1 MTPWNRPP
9 WCPPSAT
16 PRRDVF
22 DRVRSK
28 VTYSI
33 FVLDIYILS
42 FRYIWF
48 CLYRLKKNKPVIY
61 IDLDQQSLLTLWGCQ
76 SLENK
81 FSRWPCLETSFSQV
95 FSGIR
100 SISDSKLWEKN
111 RLIWKTQ
118 LTNGRKLILIP
129 QKNSGVPGLKEHLEG
144 KIHVMTF
151 FRTLSLESRPVPF
164 VLQESNDSCDISKRP
179 SLKVKLNTRTWAEN
193 GWDAGRKW
201 NKSSSFTG
209 HKQKYPMLSWWVF
222 LGTSFCWY
230 LVRLI
235 SFCRN
240 KINFFA
246 VAWRDRLWRL
256 GTNRRGTWGSLPER
270 AVNLSRL
277 IFFEGGN
284 GWFDHNFSESE
295 TDSEDG
301 WIFEFTFIFRDLGN
315 WDQTVSGS

>member
-48 CLYRLKKNKPVIY
+48 CLYRPKKNKPVIY

-76 SLENK
+76 PLENK
-81 FSRWPCLETSFSQV
+81 FSRWPCLETSFFRYFQV
-95 FSGIR
+95 SVAFQTPNFER
-100 SISDSKLWEKN
+100 KN
-111 RLIWKTQ
+111 CLIWKTQ

-129 QKNSGVPGLKEHLEG
+129 QKKPWRLWVEG

-164 VLQESNDSCDISKRP
+164 VL
-179 SLKVKLNTRTWAEN
+179 
-193 GWDAGRKW
+193 
-201 NKSSSFTG
+201 
-209 HKQKYPMLSWWVF
+209 
-222 LGTSFCWY
+222 
-230 LVRLI
+230 
-235 SFCRN
+235 
-240 KINFFA
+240 
-246 VAWRDRLWRL
+246 
-256 GTNRRGTWGSLPER
+256 
-270 AVNLSRL
+270 
-277 IFFEGGN
+277 
-284 GWFDHNFSESE
+284 
-295 TDSEDG
+295 
-301 WIFEFTFIFRDLGN
+301 
-315 WDQTVSGS
+315 